1 SSGAGTH
8 KPKFRVVVEG
18 DPRPLHPLLRDEVYR
33 IGREAI
39 LNAFR
44 HSQASHIEAEL
55 RYLPRQLQ
63 LLVRDDGTGIDKHIL
78 QFGREKHWGLTGMR
92 ERAERIGAKL
102 HVTSRDSA
110 GTEIQLD
117 VPAHLAF
124 LDERPKRKWF
134 RDRRR
139 RR

>member
-1 SSGAGTH
+1 
-8 KPKFRVVVEG
+8 VEG

-33 IGREAI
+33 IGRESI

-44 HSQASHIEAEL
+44 HSEASHIEAEL
-55 RYLPRQLQ
+55 RYLPHQLQ
-63 LLVRDDGTGIDKHIL
+63 LFVRDDGTGIDENIL
-78 QFGREKHWGLTGMR
+78 QFGGEKHWGLTGMR

-102 HVTSRDSA
+102 HAMSRESA

-134 RDRRR
+134 TDRRR
-139 RR
+139 LR